1 MERIKNLTIKNFRG
15 IKKLSLDNLKPITVF
30 LGENSIGKSTVLE
43 SLFMVTGPSHPFL
56 TLNITNLR
64 AHGNISMKEVS
75 YLFHDADFSN
85 TPHLEA
91 EFSTHSRLIDLLPIF
106 SIDESIDPN
115 HLSVL
120 GNYKQELT
128 GFSSNFI
135 IKGNDGS
142 GHVGQSSFDRN
153 KEGKLEP
160 HFDPNYNEF
169 LRSVYLSPYNPS
181 GDLLKVYD
189 ELVKSG
195 RKDVILNAVKL
206 FDNRITS
213 IETTQDGLFLGYQHL
228 KNMVPLSIAG
238 DGIQKY
244 LYIAIHAFLP
254 SIDVIVIDEIENG
267 LHFTAH
273 QKLWK
278 CIIESAKDLGKQFFI
293 STHNKETLNCLSSF
307 IGDGDKEISDMLN
320 VITLTHDEQEIVH
333 YSLSGLGLSGAMD
346 NNLEIRR

>member
-43 SLFMVTGPSHPFL
+43 SLFMVTGPSHPFM

-64 AHGNISMKEVS
+64 AHGNISMKEVA
-75 YLFHDADFSN
+75 YLFHDANFSN

-142 GHVGQSSFDRN
+142 GHMGQSSFDRN

-160 HFDPNYNEF
+160 HFDPDYNET
-169 LRSVYLSPYNPS
+169 LMSVYLSPYNPS
-181 GDLLKVYD
+181 KDLLKVYD

-195 RKDVILNAVKL
+195 KKDVILNAVKL
-206 FDNRITS
+206 FDTRITS
-213 IETTQDGLFLGYQHL
+213 IETTQEGLFLGYQHL
-228 KNMVPLSIAG
+228 ENMVPLSIAG
-238 DGIQKY
+238 DGVQKY
-244 LYIAIHAFLP
+244 LCIAMYAFHP
-254 SIDVIVIDEIENG
+254 SINIIVIDEIENG

-278 CIIESAKDLGKQFFI
+278 CIFESAKDLGKQFFI
-293 STHNKETLNCLSSF
+293 STHNKETLKCLSYF
-307 IGDGDKEISDMLN
+307 VENDDDSDMLN
-320 VITLTHDEQEIVH
+320 VITLVRTINDIVP
-333 YSLSGLGLSGAMD
+333 YYISGYGLAGAID
-346 NNLEIRR
+346 NNLEIRKL